1 MLINWIRIQIL
12 TTWRWGGAKYP
23 FPEPRLPGTEDD
35 LSPRLLST
43 DPARSPRLPATDPAR
58 CSRLAIEPFLTPI
71 SYPRSEPA
79 ENKLNGVFAN
89 PSPPPLDIEIYPLT
103 SYIWRREKVWRVT
116 QHLYL
121 VKYDAPAIEF
131 SLELFENP
139 LLNPAGS
146 IPCWLPAGECPCIFE
161 EKRFYQNI
169 ELILKLLFFNPII
182 LKTWC
187 P

>member
-89 PSPPPLDIEIYPLT
+89 PSPPPGYWNLSTYSLYMEAGKSLKGNPTPIFSKVWCTCNRVFSGTLWKPSPESGRIHSLLT
-103 SYIWRREKVWRVT
+103 SGWGMPLHLWRKKI
-116 QHLYL
+116 LS
-121 VKYDAPAIEF
+121 KYWID
-131 SLELFENP
+131 SQTL
-139 LLNPAGS
+139 
-146 IPCWLPAGECPCIFE
+146 IFQSH
-161 EKRFYQNI
+161 Y
-169 ELILKLLFFNPII
+169 P
-182 LKTWC
+182 
-187 P
+187 